1 MLEGGVY
8 WDPFLAP
15 MMLGGGDWDGV
26 MLEGGGYLDPFP
38 APMELGDGDWDGVML
53 EGGGYLDP
61 FPAPMMLG
69 DGDWDGVMLEV
80 REGWVC
86 WGEGFGGVS
95 AVVYTCYDLFN
106 YLVYYSVSDLF
117 HLFPVFCRVFCLFSA
132 LPMFPAGS
140 SPSLAFPTVVL
151 LLQPLFH
158 FSFLLL
164 HYFVMVLGVV
174 KEVF

>member
-86 WGEGFGGVS
+86 WGEGFGGGS
-95 AVVYTCYDLFN
+95 ALVYTWYDLFN

-117 HLFPVFCRVFCLFSA
+117 H
-132 LPMFPAGS
+132 
-140 SPSLAFPTVVL
+140 
-151 LLQPLFH
+151 
-158 FSFLLL
+158 
-164 HYFVMVLGVV
+164 
-174 KEVF
+174 